1 MKKIFVS
8 LLFLL
13 VLTGCS
19 NKTTKKEE
27 KAKLVPYKEIV
38 NNELK
43 ITNMD
48 KEEVYLSEYK
58 LSSNKEF
65 SIEGY
70 TYVDF
75 ENDDVEELVIKT
87 DLDNVYLIF
96 HYDTA
101 NIYVH
106 EVEFNEL
113 KKDGKFLVNY
123 DDEYYIYSI
132 SFNGTTYELNQI
144 ARYNDNLE
152 IYKLQNN
159 NVSKEKIT
167 SYKKSFDK
175 KENIKWDK

>member
-13 VLTGCS
+13 ILTGCS
-19 NKTTKKEE
+19 SKTKDEE
-27 KAKLVPYKEIV
+27 VKLVPYKEIV

-43 ITNMD
+43 IVNMD
-48 KEEVYLSEYK
+48 KEEIYLSEYK
-58 LSSNKEF
+58 LSSDKDF
-65 SIEGY
+65 LIEGY

-75 ENDDVEELVIKT
+75 ENDGVEELVIKT
-87 DLDNVYLIF
+87 NLNNVYLIF

-113 KKDGKFLVNY
+113 KKDGKFLVKY

-132 SFNGTTYELNQI
+132 TFNGTTYELNQI
-144 ARYNDNLE
+144 ARYNDHLG
-152 IYKLQNN
+152 IYKLENKD
-159 NVSKEKIT
+159 VTKEKIK
-167 SYKKSFDK
+167 SYKKSFDE
-175 KENIKWDK
+175 KESIKWDK